1 VDLKSNR
8 VVGFEALVRWMH
20 PQRGLIPPVDFIA
33 VAEDTG
39 LIVPIGTWML
49 QAACSQLVQWLR
61 RFPSRTDLSMNVNM
75 SVRHLRQ
82 PNIVEQVLQTLK
94 ETGLAAERLKLE
106 VTESMLM
113 ENAVTQVDVL
123 RRLRA
128 IGVGV
133 AIDDFGTGYSSLSY
147 LQRFP
152 IDALKIDRSFI
163 AQDTRSDNWEIVR
176 MILALARDKRAL
188 TVAEGVESEDQAR
201 DLRNLGCDRAQG
213 YLYGRPLEADVA
225 AQMLAR

>member
-1 VDLKSNR
+1 MVSP
-8 VVGFEALVRWMH
+8 A
-20 PQRGLIPPVDFIA
+20 DFIA

-49 QAACSQLVQWLR
+49 RAACSQLVTWLV
-61 RFPSRTDLSMNVNM
+61 RFPDRADLSINVNM

-82 PNIVEQVLQTLK
+82 ADIVEQVLQTLA
-94 ETGLAAERLKLE
+94 ETGLPANHLKLE

-113 ENAVTQVDVL
+113 ENADTQVDVL
-123 RRLRA
+123 RQLRK

-163 AQDTRSDNWEIVR
+163 AHETRSDNWEIVR
-176 MILALARDKRAL
+176 MIIALARDKRAL
-188 TVAEGVESEDQAR
+188 TVAEGVETEDQAR

-213 YLYGRPLEADVA
+213 YLYGRPLEAEA
-225 AQMLAR
+225 AEKMLLSP